1 MNEENIRLNPFVYI
15 SETDIRFY
23 ILVLIGII
31 IPSFWA
37 LIFAIV
43 SFSVM
48 SELEITIFLRLL
60 IMVPIFS
67 FIPLLIYWNYKR
79 FSKKIVEKSKLK
91 EFDKKKFPD
100 YYEYIEKLY
109 ERYLPTVKQ
118 PTLMYQ
124 PLDSSESAFTFGT
137 KNHLYIGISGGLI
150 RKFRKNIKGFKS
162 IFLHEMGH
170 IANRD
175 VENTYLAV
183 STWRSLFLTLSI
195 PFGIFLL
202 DIIYSTLCIFFYGII
217 AGYDMDYIISIMNL
231 GGWSL
236 ILGGTALYFL
246 IFLAIVYVL
255 RNQII
260 RLREFYA
267 DAKVLEWEE
276 SPEGIVKTLEESGGK
291 QYSKFEI
298 LRKFHPNIN
307 ERIQVLKNN
316 SRLFTPGLWA
326 AFAIGFFY
334 GITELSLS
342 FLKTLIFSISS
353 LEWIAMRSGEYQS
366 NVEINIAFRAF
377 ISIFIFTI
385 LMLAISSSFHK
396 SILKDVFIDDVRYFS
411 TVTVL
416 NVIKFSLV
424 FSLGWLTNSIILF
437 TQFVSLYE
445 INILIGDFLDI
456 AKAWIFHAIYFSIT
470 LIFLLIFTSMLIRR
484 SFSKKEAEKNFLM
497 ITVFSSILYIINRFG
512 AIEILHNKPLV
523 IVIFLIFSVVTYTFI
538 RIKDKRL
545 CCPNCNN
552 KISNLSR
559 LKLNCPNCHHN
570 LYSWAVYSF
579 SKNSV
584 S

>member
-1 MNEENIRLNPFVYI
+1 MKNEKIRLNPFVYI

-23 ILVLIGII
+23 LFVIIGII
-31 IPSFWA
+31 VPSFCA
-37 LIFAIV
+37 LIFAIII
-43 SFSVM
+43 SFVM
-48 SELEITIFLRLL
+48 GELEITIFLRLL

-79 FSKKIVEKSKLK
+79 FSKKIMEKSKLK
-91 EFDKKKFPD
+91 EFDQKKFPD
-100 YYEYIEKLY
+100 HCEYIEKLH

-124 PLDSSESAFTFGT
+124 PLDPSESAFTFGT
-137 KNHLYIGISGGLI
+137 KNQLYIGISGGLI
-150 RKFRKNIKGFKS
+150 RKFRKNIEGFKS

-170 IANRD
+170 ITNRD
-175 VENTYLAV
+175 VEKTYLVA

-195 PFGIFLL
+195 PLGISILYTIYLTLGIFYFGILV
-202 DIIYSTLCIFFYGII
+202 
-217 AGYDMDYIISIMNL
+217 GYDMDYIISRMNL

-236 ILGGTALYFL
+236 MYGGITLYFL

-291 QYSKFEI
+291 RYSKFEI
-298 LRKFHPNIN
+298 LTKFHPNIN

-316 SRLFTPGLWA
+316 SRLFTPSLWV

-334 GITELSLS
+334 GLIELSLS
-342 FLKTLIFSISS
+342 SLKTLIFSISS
-353 LEWIAMRSGEYQS
+353 LEWTAMGSAEYQP
-366 NVEINIAFRAF
+366 NVELNIAFRAF

-385 LMLAISSSFHK
+385 LMLAVSSSFHK
-396 SILKDVFIDDVRYFS
+396 SILKDVFIDNARYFS
-411 TVTVL
+411 TATIL
-416 NVIKFSLV
+416 NVIKFSLA
-424 FSLGWLTNSIILF
+424 FSLGWLTYTIISF
-437 TQFVSLYE
+437 PQVVFLYE
-445 INILIGDFLDI
+445 INILIGDLFDI
-456 AKAWIFHAIYFSIT
+456 AKAWIFHAIYFSIV
-470 LIFLLIFTSMLIRR
+470 LVFLLIFASMLIRR
-484 SFSKKEAEKNFLM
+484 SFSKKEAEKNFLI
-497 ITVFSSILYIINRFG
+497 ITVFSSILYIINRFI
-512 AIEILHNKPLV
+512 AIEILHNKPLL
-523 IVIFLIFSVVTYTFI
+523 IVFFLIFSVVTYTFI
-538 RIKDKRL
+538 KIKDRKL

-559 LKLNCPNCHHN
+559 LKLNCPNCRHN

>member
-1 MNEENIRLNPFVYI
+1 MKNEKIRLNPFVYI

-23 ILVLIGII
+23 LLVIIGII
-31 IPSFWA
+31 VPSFCA
-37 LIFAIV
+37 LIFAIII
-43 SFSVM
+43 SFVM
-48 SELEITIFLRLL
+48 GELEITIFLRLL

-79 FSKKIVEKSKLK
+79 FSKKIMEKSKLK
-91 EFDKKKFPD
+91 EFDQKKFPD
-100 YYEYIEKLY
+100 HCEYIEKLH

-124 PLDSSESAFTFGT
+124 PLDPSESAFTFGT
-137 KNHLYIGISGGLI
+137 KNQLYIGISGGLI
-150 RKFRKNIKGFKS
+150 RKFRKNIEGFKS

-170 IANRD
+170 ITNRD
-175 VENTYLAV
+175 VEKTYLVA

-195 PFGIFLL
+195 PLGISILYTIYLTLGIFYFGILV
-202 DIIYSTLCIFFYGII
+202 
-217 AGYDMDYIISIMNL
+217 GYDMDYIISRMNL

-236 ILGGTALYFL
+236 MYGGITLYFL

-291 QYSKFEI
+291 RYSKFEI
-298 LRKFHPNIN
+298 LTKFHPNIN

-316 SRLFTPGLWA
+316 SRLFTPSLWV

-334 GITELSLS
+334 GLIELSLS
-342 FLKTLIFSISS
+342 SLKTLIFSISS
-353 LEWIAMRSGEYQS
+353 LEWTAMGSAEYQP
-366 NVEINIAFRAF
+366 NVELNIAFRAF

-385 LMLAISSSFHK
+385 LMLAVSSSFHK
-396 SILKDVFIDDVRYFS
+396 SILKDVFIDNARYFS
-411 TVTVL
+411 TATIL
-416 NVIKFSLV
+416 NVIKFSLA
-424 FSLGWLTNSIILF
+424 FSLGWLTYTIISF
-437 TQFVSLYE
+437 PQVVFLYE
-445 INILIGDFLDI
+445 INILIGDLFDI
-456 AKAWIFHAIYFSIT
+456 AKAWIFHAIYFSIV
-470 LIFLLIFTSMLIRR
+470 LVFLLIFASMLIRR
-484 SFSKKEAEKNFLM
+484 SFSKKEAEKNFLI
-497 ITVFSSILYIINRFG
+497 ITVFSSILYIINRFI
-512 AIEILHNKPLV
+512 AIEILHNKPLL
-523 IVIFLIFSVVTYTFI
+523 IVFFLIFSVVTYTFI
-538 RIKDKRL
+538 KIKDRKL

-559 LKLNCPNCHHN
+559 LKLNCPNCRHN